1 MEIFQDGELEA
12 EMRRLDYNANSLS
25 SIWHLFATSYEEAIK
40 SLATPVRATY
50 IADDLGPK
58 ELVLSDDGVLMNPE
72 DDAGS
77 PCAAAAASASVSA
90 ARHASLVQREDL
102 ELYNCRGEALKCS
115 FWRKTPPLNHRKTP
129 PCIVY
134 LHGISSSRK
143 ECVYIRDRVLSAG
156 FSLFALDLSGS
167 GLSDGDRMSYGFFEK
182 DDLRVVLD
190 YLFATA
196 SASSVGI
203 WGRCLGGAT
212 ALLHLRD
219 SMDFS
224 YKTISVPKTD
234 AHRLLHIGMCK
245 HTGRLMCVRPS
256 RLFPFRMTQVSANNG
271 DFVILSVGQKLV
283 HGLSVEQCRRLIDE
297 CPDDVVRIA
306 GYEHSQGV
314 SGGVINP
321 FIFGLAL
328 DSTFGDMEQVISDMF
343 MEVCKSAEK
352 RNVSFPS
359 AMITAASK
367 IISRSVRKSAGYSF
381 KDIYVLDDLPQFQL
395 PCIFTSTSKLD
406 FIRPDHTRAIYER
419 YGGEKTWI
427 SFEGGHDENRPEF
440 IVDAVLSFLLS
451 KWKQV

>member
-40 SLATPVRATY
+40 SLAAPVRATY
-50 IADDLGPK
+50 ITDDLGPN
-58 ELVLSDDGVLMNPE
+58 EFVLGHDGAPMNPE
-72 DDAGS
+72 DDACS
-77 PCAAAAASASVSA
+77 PSVAPCHAAAVT
-90 ARHASLVQREDL
+90 RQDL
-102 ELYNCRGEALKCS
+102 ELLNCRGEVLKCS
-115 FWRKTPPLNHRKTP
+115 FWRKAPSHRKTP

-134 LHGISSSRK
+134 LHGISSSRR

-167 GLSDGDRMSYGFFEK
+167 GLSGGDRMSYGFFEK

-190 YLFATA
+190 YLFATG

-219 SMDFS
+219 SLDFS
-224 YKTISVPKTD
+224 YKTISVPKKD
-234 AHRLLHIGMCK
+234 AHRLLQIGTCK

-256 RLFPFRMTQVSANNG
+256 RMFPFRMTQVGANNG

-283 HGLSVEQCRRLIDE
+283 DGMTVEQCRRLIDE
-297 CPDDVVRIA
+297 CPGDVVRIS
-306 GYEHSQGV
+306 GFEHTQGV
-314 SGGVINP
+314 SGGVVNP

-343 MEVCKSAEK
+343 SEVCKSAEK

-381 KDIYVLDDLPQFQL
+381 KDIYVMDDLSRFQL

-427 SFEGGHDENRPEF
+427 SFEGGHDENRPPF

-451 KWKQV
+451 SWKQV